1 MSKECLVIGPESSG
15 KTLLIRKIK
24 SIINNSNDNDNDNEI
39 TTVNDEDT
47 MPTVGVDINTIRL
60 NNNENIILREIG
72 GAMISRWSTFIETC
86 DCIIFVIDISNMS
99 SLSTSLVLLMEMYTI
114 IMKSSKKLQDIAI
127 SFTKTDLTDISSQK
141 IVKNTLSI
149 DGLII
154 EGKRNGISINILEG
168 NSIDDSLALQCI
180 NYINE
185 LFVCNI

>member
-24 SIINNSNDNDNDNEI
+24 SINNNSNGNDNDNEI

-47 MPTVGVDINTIRL
+47 MPTVGVDINTITL
-60 NNNENIILREIG
+60 NNENIILREIG

-86 DCIIFVIDISNMS
+86 DTLIFVIDMSNMS
-99 SLSTSLVLLMEMYTI
+99 LLSTSLVLLMEMYTI

-127 SFTKTDLTDISSQK
+127 SFTKTDLTDITSQK

-168 NSIDDSLALQCI
+168 NAIDDSLALQCI